1 MKAVSRTVNAV
12 TRRTYLLLLGVLVVG
27 GATYLWS
34 GRAHVDYRATALVS
48 LSYSAATDQ
57 PVVLQDVAGAIS
69 YAQKYGS
76 APLPSAVTREVAAAV
91 PQRSATQIASEVR
104 LSPVSGQPLITVTVH
119 DGDPL
124 VARSIATQ
132 TALAVVHYYTAIIAQ
147 HAADVISGLQQQ
159 IALQKAAIAQTK
171 AQITAAHNAGASTA
185 SLQQTLSQEQTQL
198 QQLQDQLSA
207 AQSDAL
213 DPQPKLVVA
222 SIATSAD
229 QVSMSAGLNV
239 AFGAL
244 AGLLAAGGLA
254 LLLDYLDGTLRTPSD
269 IKQWSGLDTLAT
281 VPDAPVD
288 EASLVLLPETYFT
301 GAAQFRTLLRN
312 LRFLDATQMQQVV
325 LVAPVDERPT
335 EDWVGVNLGVTA
347 ALAGQRALV
356 LDANWS
362 QPSLATRFGLDVSET
377 GFFTSVASMK
387 ADTEQV
393 RSAIYE
399 TAIPNLHAMPVGPL
413 PPNLDDLLKTDL
425 LDRLFDTLRET
436 FAIIVV
442 LAPRELLSVAGMRML
457 EQTDGVLLSARA
469 GLTSSEEAGALATS
483 LRKANAYLVGA
494 VLIGA
499 PAAPGAG
506 SATPRR
512 ARALTGSPSPTSAMA
527 GDPNTSNLPAESV
540 SDAPLSN
547 ETPPAS
553 SVAATVERPDGGGAE
568 A

>member
-132 TALAVVHYYTAIIAQ
+132 TALAVVHYYTATIAQ